1 MLNISAVVNSLGPS
15 QKSFY
20 LIKEFNKSREN
31 TDIST
36 SVFYERP
43 AIPVTPTLF
52 SCRNISF
59 FSDYEGIAF
68 ATKLEDANCLLK
80 TCNNA
85 VKCLYLWDIDWL
97 TSSINYRPACDILH
111 DQRLNL
117 IARSES
123 HATIIQN
130 FCNRKC
136 AAIIDN
142 WNLEQI
148 IDFYDGYMKKEQEK
162 EEKRRERM
170 RRRLEQINK
179 AKKQNV

>member
-31 TDIST
+31 TDISA

-59 FSDYEGIAF
+59 FSDYQGIAI
-68 ATKLEDANCLLK
+68 ATKLEDASTLLN
-80 TCNNA
+80 THNNA

-111 DQRLNL
+111 NQKLNL

-123 HATIIQN
+123 HAAMIEN

-136 AAIIDN
+136 AAIIDD

-148 IDFYDGYMKKEQEK
+148 IDFYDDHMQKEQEK
-162 EEKRRERM
+162 EDKRRERI
-170 RRRLEQINK
+170 RRRLEQMNK
-179 AKKQNV
+179 EKGQNV

>member
-1 MLNISAVVNSLGPS
+1 MINIAAVVNSLGPS

-31 TDIST
+31 TDISA

-59 FSDYEGIAF
+59 FSDYQGIVF
-68 ATKLEDANCLLK
+68 ATKLQDANTLLQ
-80 TCNNA
+80 THNNS

-97 TSSINYRPACDILH
+97 TSPVNYRPACDILH
-111 DQRLNL
+111 NRKLHL
-117 IARSES
+117 VARSVS
-123 HATIIQN
+123 HAKIIYN

-136 AAIIDN
+136 DAIIDN
-142 WNLEQI
+142 WNLDQTL
-148 IDFYDGYMKKEQEK
+148 DFYHKYMKTEHERQELRQQHLDRLVK
-162 EEKRRERM
+162 KRQEM
-170 RRRLEQINK
+170 E
-179 AKKQNV
+179 KQNA

>member
-31 TDIST
+31 TDISA

-43 AIPVTPTLF
+43 AIPVTPILF
-52 SCRNISF
+52 SCRNVSF

-68 ATKLEDANCLLK
+68 ATKLEDAGTLLK

-130 FCNRKC
+130 FCNRKS
-136 AAIIDN
+136 AAIIDD

-148 IDFYDGYMKKEQEK
+148 LDFYDHYMKKEHERQKLKQEHL
-162 EEKRRERM
+162 ERLIKRREEM
-170 RRRLEQINK
+170 E
-179 AKKQNV
+179 KQNV

>member
-1 MLNISAVVNSLGPS
+1 MINISAVVNSLGPS

-20 LIKEFNKSREN
+20 LIKEFNKCREN

-43 AIPVTPTLF
+43 SIPVTPALF

-59 FSDYEGIAF
+59 FSDYKGIAI
-68 ATKLEDANCLLK
+68 ATKLEDANILLK

-97 TSSINYRPACDILH
+97 TSPVNYRPACDILH
-111 DQRLNL
+111 DQKLHL
-117 IARSES
+117 ISRSES
-123 HATIIQN
+123 HAAIIEN

-136 AAIIDN
+136 ATIIDN
-142 WNLEQI
+142 WNLNQI
-148 IDFYDGYMKKEQEK
+148 IDFYDGHMKKEQEK
-162 EEKRRERM
+162 EERRQERI
-170 RRRLEQINK
+170 RQRLEMINK
-179 AKKQNV
+179 AKEQNV